1 MKSAEIR
8 RSFVDFFTA
17 LEHQARPSSPLVP
30 HGDATLLFTNAG
42 MVQFKD
48 YFTGAAVP
56 DFRRAVTV
64 QKCLR
69 VSGKHNDLENV
80 GPSPRHH
87 TFFEML
93 GNFSF
98 GDYFKAEAIAWGW
111 DLVTRV
117 WGLPKGHLFASVYE
131 QDDEAFELWRKVSGL
146 PEARIVRCGEKDN
159 FWAMGE
165 TGPCGPCSE
174 IYVDRS
180 PEKPAVGW
188 DEGTES
194 GRYLEIWNLVFMQF
208 ERAPGGAM
216 TPLPKPSIDTGA
228 GLERVAAVLAGV
240 DSNYDTDLFRP
251 ILDGTAELARTRYGV
266 DAERDVSMRVVADHL
281 RALAFLL
288 ADGVIPS
295 NEGRGYVLRRLL
307 RRAVRHGMRLGFEE
321 PFLCRLLPIVDEAM
335 AGAYPELAATRAASE
350 ATIRAEEEK
359 FLSTLAVGAQ
369 KVQEAIEEAKRT
381 GRRSLAGDAAFRLYD
396 TYGLPIQLLAEIAE
410 EEKFGVDQAGFEA
423 ALSEQR
429 ERSRAA
435 KSVSKEFDF
444 AVQMALDKRFS
455 VDRATI
461 FEGYEKLSARS
472 VEVLA
477 AISVARDPEESTE
490 GVSAVEMA
498 GGIGDGEKGVVVL
511 GRTVF
516 YAESGG
522 QVGDRGE
529 IRWPGGR
536 AEVQDVR
543 RDTAGRVLH
552 EVRVLEGNLVSPYP
566 LVELFVSPEHRLPTQ
581 RNHTATHLL
590 HAALREALGEGLR
603 QAGSLVAPDHL
614 RFDFTFGRP
623 LTEVER
629 RRIEERVNAWV
640 LKAVP
645 TRITPDRPFQ
655 EAVAAG
661 AMALFGEKY
670 GDRVRTVEVPG
681 FSLELCGGCHVAN
694 TGEIGPFLVRSERG
708 VASGVRRI
716 EALTGEGALAFLK
729 RRDAELGA
737 VEQALGAAPGEGER
751 ELAALRRTLK
761 EREAELS
768 KLRLQLLS
776 GAAAPSDEREVEGV
790 KVLAREVPPAPAAE
804 LRQMTDV
811 LRDRLRSGVVVLGA
825 RGDGKV
831 SLVAAVTPDLVGR
844 VSAGKL
850 LKVLAGKV
858 GGSGGGRD
866 DFAQAGG
873 KQPERLEEALGAVDA
888 ALRAQLGGGARESAG
903 E

>member
-1 MKSAEIR
+1 MPSADIR
-8 RSFVDFFTA
+8 QSFLQFFA
-17 LEHQARPSSPLVP
+17 SRGHRQVPSSPLVP

-56 DFRRAVTV
+56 AFRRAVTS

-98 GDYFKAEAIAWGW
+98 GDYFKEEAIEFGW
-111 DLVTRV
+111 ELVTRG
-117 WGLPKGHLFASVYE
+117 WGLDPRHLFASIYE
-131 QDDEAFELWRKVSGL
+131 QDDQAGELWSKISGL
-146 PEARIVRCGEKDN
+146 PAARIVRCGEKDN
-159 FWAMGE
+159 FWSMGE

-180 PEKPAVGW
+180 PQAPEVSWEA
-188 DEGTES
+188 GTDS

-208 ERAPGGAM
+208 ERAAGGGM

-228 GLERVAAVLAGV
+228 GLERVSAVVAGV
-240 DSNYDTDLFRP
+240 ESNYDTDLFGP
-251 ILDGTAELARTRYGV
+251 ILRATAALAGVRYGGSH
-266 DAERDVSMRVVADHL
+266 DGDVSMRVVADHL
-281 RALAFLL
+281 RAVAFLL

-321 PFLCRLLPIVDEAM
+321 PFLCRLLPTVDEAM
-335 AGAYPELAATRAASE
+335 AGFYPELGATRAASE
-350 ATIRAEEEK
+350 ATVRAEEEK
-359 FLSTLAVGAQ
+359 FLATVAVGSRY
-369 KVQEAIEEAKRT
+369 VQEAIEEAKRG
-381 GRRSLAGDAAFRLYD
+381 GRRELTGGQVFKLYD
-396 TYGLPIQLLAEIAE
+396 THGLPIQLLREIAE
-410 EEKFGVDQAGFEA
+410 EEKFAVDEAGFER
-423 ALSEQR
+423 ALSGQR
-429 ERSRAA
+429 ARSRAA
-435 KSVSKEFDF
+435 TGD
-444 AVQMALDKRFS
+444 ALRGKQF
-455 VDRATI
+455 VDLALAKNPDAQSPTM
-461 FEGYEKLSARS
+461 FEGFEKLSAKG
-472 VEVLA
+472 VGVLA
-477 AISVARDPEESTE
+477 AIGIEAEPIPAEDGISSATLSETILTGES
-490 GVSAVEMA
+490 GAL
-498 GGIGDGEKGVVVL
+498 VL
-511 GRTVF
+511 DRTVF

-536 AEVQDVR
+536 AVVTDATK
-543 RDTAGRVLH
+543 DTAGRVSH
-552 EVRVLEGNLVSPYP
+552 WVNVVEGQISRPFPSLD
-566 LVELFVSPEHRLPTQ
+566 LFVSESHRLPTQ

-590 HAALREALGEGLR
+590 HAALRGVLGSGVR

-614 RFDFTFGRP
+614 RFDFTHGKP
-623 LTEVER
+623 LSEEER
-629 RRIEERVNAWV
+629 RRVEALVDEWV

-645 TRITPDRPFQ
+645 TRITADREYR

-694 TGEIGPFLVRSERG
+694 TGEIGPFVLRAERG

-716 EALTGEGALAFLK
+716 EAFTGEGAIAYL
-729 RRDAELGA
+729 RGRDHEFAA
-737 VEQALGAAPGEGER
+737 VEAALGASAGGAESAVTSLKR
-751 ELAALRRTLK
+751 ELK
-761 EREAELS
+761 EREAELA
-768 KLRLQLLS
+768 KLRLRLVS
-776 GAAAPSDEREVEGV
+776 GSGGGDAADDVTEVVGV
-790 KVLAREVPPAPAAE
+790 KVLAREVPPAPPAE
-804 LRQMTDV
+804 LRAMADA
-811 LRDRLRSGVVVLGA
+811 LRDKLRSGVVVLGS
-825 RGDGKV
+825 RGGGKV
-831 SLVAAVTPDLVGR
+831 ALVATVSDDLKGR
-844 VSAGKL
+844 ISAGKL
-850 LKVLAGKV
+850 IKELALLV

-873 KQPERLEEALGAVDA
+873 KEPERLPEALERAPGAVA
-888 ALRAQLGGGARESAG
+888 ALLAGGS
-903 E
+903 